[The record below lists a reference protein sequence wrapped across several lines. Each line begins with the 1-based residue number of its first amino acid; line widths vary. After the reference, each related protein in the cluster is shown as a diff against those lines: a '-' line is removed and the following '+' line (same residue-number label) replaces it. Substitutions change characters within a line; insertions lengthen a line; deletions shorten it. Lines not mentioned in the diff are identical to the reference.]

1 VSVET
6 HSEVVSEVARLRFLI
21 DRAAAATEST
31 LARHPPASEDDDP
44 RSPRAEHQ
52 ELCRQLAAL
61 RERVALAEYVN
72 EGPRALR
79 GELATLLFFAET
91 LQDDAVGWRST
102 LEERIKELERRSA
115 AARRERDRLAAE
127 REKLVR
133 RRDALRLGVHRA
145 AARLAEQ
152 GGGGCRNTVPVFT
165 LAEGLTV
172 CSVSVSWPRKG
183 LQLAKHW
190 LVTLND
196 SRDDVTVVRTS

>member
-6 HSEVVSEVARLRFLI
+6 HTEVVSEVARLRFFI
-21 DRAAAATEST
+21 DRAAAATEIT
-31 LARHPPASEDDDP
+31 LTSDPPASEDDDP
-44 RSPRAEHQ
+44 RSPRAEHE

-91 LQDDAVGWRST
+91 LQADAAGWRST
-102 LEERIKELERRSA
+102 LKARIKELERRRA
-115 AARRERDRLAAE
+115 AARREQDRLAAE

-133 RRDALRLGVHRA
+133 RRDTLRLGILRT
-145 AARLAEQ
+145 AARMAEQ
-152 GGGGCRNTVPVFT
+152 GGGDCRSTFPVFT
-165 LAEGLTV
+165 LGDGLSV
-172 CSVSVSWPRKG
+172 CSVSVFWPRKG
-183 LQLAKHW
+183 LRVAKRW

-196 SRDDVTVVRTS
+196 SRDDVTVVRTY